1 MRYVL
6 RFFVALWLAMGLGT
20 ANAQLL
26 RYKTVDP
33 TQVIDFTMQDADGK
47 MHRISD
53 YKGKIVVINFWAT
66 WCPPCVKEMPSLN
79 NLAQS
84 FPEDHFVVI
93 AVCKDPQNK
102 EAALK
107 LFSSYDQKRLPLFF
121 EHKDEGSSHALG
133 IKGLPTTYVLDRK
146 GYLVGQMTGGTEWD
160 HHEVLEMMQGYIEGR
175 TPQPASW
182 WQKFRQFVAGA

>member
-1 MRYVL
+1 
-6 RFFVALWLAMGLGT
+6 
-20 ANAQLL
+20 
-26 RYKTVDP
+26 
-33 TQVIDFTMQDADGK
+33 
-47 MHRISD
+47 
-53 YKGKIVVINFWAT
+53 
-66 WCPPCVKEMPSLN
+66 VKEMPSLN

-84 FPEDHFVVI
+84 FPEDQFVVI

-182 WQKFRQFVAGA
+182 WQKFKQFVAGA